1 MSKHQSEKTCLISLI
16 HCFSPSSLG
25 NQQTQQPR
33 EGGDLGL
40 VTTYLAGDL
49 AQLPHFSMY
58 SRFPEQGQ
66 DFSQVNRNALLEL
79 VPSELSDLNPRWL
92 HFPLSSW
99 LLLHAW
105 DPVSLS

>member
-1 MSKHQSEKTCLISLI
+1 MLNKLDTL
-16 HCFSPSSLG
+16 FSPSSLG

-40 VTTYLAGDL
+40 VTT
-49 AQLPHFSMY
+49 QQVTWLPHFSKY

-79 VPSELSDLNPRWL
+79 VPS
-92 HFPLSSW
+92 
-99 LLLHAW
+99 
-105 DPVSLS
+105 